1 MQKIFLKLA
10 YDGSNYNGWQ
20 RQPNVPTVQEAV
32 ENVLSEIYKEKI
44 TVMGCGRT
52 DTGVHASLYY
62 AHVELPEYRA
72 YLLKAMRH
80 FLPEDVMLYD
90 ILLVD
95 EKAHARYDAE
105 ERTYEYKIH
114 TEPNVFLRKYSLYQ
128 PINHLDRTA
137 IQKACTIFE
146 KYDNYRPLC
155 KENPDIKI
163 HNSLVNNAEWIELNE
178 GKNVIF
184 RVSANRFLRNQIRR
198 MVGTLIDIGM
208 GKTSLEELESAMKND
223 IDLKYNT
230 KAEPQGLFLTD
241 VKYPYIN

>member
-20 RQPNVPTVQEAV
+20 RQANVPTVQEAI
-32 ENVLSEIYKEKI
+32 EEVLSHIYKEKI

-62 AHVELPEYRA
+62 AHVELPDYRE

-80 FLPEDVMLYD
+80 FLPEDILLYD
-90 ILLVD
+90 IILVD
-95 EKAHARYDAE
+95 EKAHARYDAQ

-128 PINHLDRTA
+128 PVDNLDKLS
-137 IQKACTIFE
+137 IQNACRIFE
-146 KYDNYRPLC
+146 KYENYRALC
-155 KENPDIKI
+155 KESPDIKI
-163 HNSLVNNAEWIELNE
+163 HNSFVNKAEWIELNE
-178 GKNVIF
+178 GKNVVF
-184 RVSANRFLRNQIRR
+184 EVSANRFLRNQIRR
-198 MVGTLIDIGM
+198 MVGTLIDIGL
-208 GKTSLEELESAMKND
+208 GKTTLEELENAMKKD

-230 KAEPQGLFLTD
+230 KVAPQGLSLTNI
-241 VKYPYIN
+241 KYPFLN

>member
-20 RQPNVPTVQEAV
+20 RQANVPTVQETI

-52 DTGVHASLYY
+52 DTGVHASLYF
-62 AHVELPEYRA
+62 AHVELPDYRD

-80 FLPEDVMLYD
+80 FLPDDILLYD

-95 EKAHARYDAE
+95 EKAHARYDAI

-114 TEPNVFLRKYSLYQ
+114 TEPNVFLRNHSLYQ
-128 PINHLDRTA
+128 PINVLNKSS
-137 IQKACTIFE
+137 ILEACSIFE
-146 KYDNYRPLC
+146 KYENYRPLC

-163 HNSLVNNAEWIELNE
+163 HNSLVNKAEWFELNN
-178 GKNVIF
+178 GNNVIF

-208 GKTSLEELESAMKND
+208 GKTTIDELENAMKND
-223 IDLKYNT
+223 VDLKYNS
-230 KAEPQGLFLTD
+230 KVAPQGLYLTD
-241 VKYPYIN
+241 IKYPFLN